1 MSLQPAYRV
10 SVQVPPEHVQAVQD
24 GICAVE
30 PLRGGHYDRVLWI
43 DAVGEEQFRP
53 LPGAN
58 PAYGSIGEVAKV
70 ASVRLVFT
78 LPRDPQRL
86 ARVIRAAQVR
96 ENMVIGLNSIWGGG
110 KSSVLNMALAWL
122 MAMERSG
129 LDRYAASERDER
141 DALDALMNG
150 VEPAKAKGGKLAQR
164 AGILCEELGF
174 RRFLADR
181 TGRQHVLSPE
191 EAKQVIYSAC
201 GVTSRAHLD
210 HDDRAAR
217 CFHELDTEYSAWRL
231 VA

>member
-86 ARVIRAAQVR
+86 ARVIELGIRPHHPWEAPAIFVD
-96 ENMVIGLNSIWGGG
+96 ECW
-110 KSSVLNMALAWL
+110 MAL
-122 MAMERSG
+122 
-129 LDRYAASERDER
+129 
-141 DALDALMNG
+141 
-150 VEPAKAKGGKLAQR
+150 P
-164 AGILCEELGF
+164 
-174 RRFLADR
+174 
-181 TGRQHVLSPE
+181 
-191 EAKQVIYSAC
+191 
-201 GVTSRAHLD
+201 
-210 HDDRAAR
+210 
-217 CFHELDTEYSAWRL
+217 
-231 VA
+231 